1 MNKHLALSLT
11 FALGLTIGSAA
22 FAAPFVT
29 GKPVVDATPL
39 ALNVEAD
46 CFAIG
51 QDKAAELGGT
61 LAKAKP
67 DTDGGAPVCRLVI
80 VVPGKDGERPKRVEV
95 TVPQ

>member
-11 FALGLTIGSAA
+11 FALGLTLGSAA
-22 FAAPFVT
+22 VAAPLMA
-29 GKPVVDATPL
+29 GKPVVATNSL
-39 ALNVEAD
+39 VLNVDAD

-67 DTDGGAPVCRLVI
+67 DMDGDAPVCRLVI
-80 VVPGKDGERPKRVEV
+80 VVPGQNGERPKRVEV
-95 TVPQ
+95 TVAQ

>member
-22 FAAPFVT
+22 IAAPFVT

-39 ALNVEAD
+39 VLNVEAD